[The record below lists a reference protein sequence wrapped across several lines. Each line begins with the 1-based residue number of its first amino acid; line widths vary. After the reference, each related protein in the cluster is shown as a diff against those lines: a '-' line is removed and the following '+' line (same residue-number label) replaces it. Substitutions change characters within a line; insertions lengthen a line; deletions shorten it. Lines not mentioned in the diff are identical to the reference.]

1 MQDPSCAAGNFLLA
15 AAVADILLAVVVTW
29 YNACKKARRK

>member
-1 MQDPSCAAGNFLLA
+1 MESSSCAAGNVLLA
-15 AAVADILLAVVVTW
+15 AAVADILLAVFVTW

>member
-1 MQDPSCAAGNFLLA
+1 MDSSCAAGNVLLL

-29 YNACKKARRK
+29 LQACKKARRK